1 MGKNFVRTDGNGGLI
16 IPRWLFGSLIIII
29 IALLGSFADGL
40 VQGTEM
46 RDDIKC
52 LKQELDKV
60 DLEYPLVMTGIENNI
75 NQNEAEIYDL
85 KTTVGIIN
93 TKLTN
98 IEEDINDV
106 NDVLHG
112 LDNKIE
118 KYLLN
123 GD

>member
-16 IPRWLFGSLIIII
+16 IPKWLFGSLIIII

-46 RDDIKC
+46 RDDIQC

-60 DLEYPLVMTGIENNI
+60 DLEYPLIMTRIENNI

-112 LDNKIE
+112 LDDKIE
-118 KYLLN
+118 KYLLT

>member
-16 IPRWLFGSLIIII
+16 IPKWLFGSLIIII

-46 RDDIKC
+46 RDDIQC

-112 LDNKIE
+112 LDDKIE
-118 KYLLN
+118 KYLLT

>member
-1 MGKNFVRTDGNGGLI
+1 
-16 IPRWLFGSLIIII
+16 
-29 IALLGSFADGL
+29 
-40 VQGTEM
+40 M
-46 RDDIKC
+46 RDDIQC

-60 DLEYPLVMTGIENNI
+60 DLEYPLIMTRIENNI

-118 KYLLN
+118 KY
-123 GD
+123 

>member
-16 IPRWLFGSLIIII
+16 IPKWLFGSLIIII

-46 RDDIKC
+46 RDDIQC

-60 DLEYPLVMTGIENNI
+60 DLEYPLIMTRIENNI

>member
-16 IPRWLFGSLIIII
+16 IPKWLFGSLIIII

>member
-112 LDNKIE
+112 LDDKIE
-118 KYLLN
+118 KYLLT

>member
-85 KTTVGIIN
+85 KTTAGIIN

-118 KYLLN
+118 KYLLT

>member
-16 IPRWLFGSLIIII
+16 IPKWLFGSLIIII

-46 RDDIKC
+46 RDDIQC

-60 DLEYPLVMTGIENNI
+60 DIEYPLVMEGIENNI